1 MVIELKVADRALC
14 VLVREHVVQTEDDDD
29 LVVPAGRRQASI
41 VMAMAEDAGGPPAG
55 NALPLHY
62 RSTIRRFLIPPVF
75 VSGTGQQPNP
85 GPTMALTAKHYTVA
99 ALMATLAVAVVVTV
113 VFVVLCPA
121 RVTFSLARTS
131 HEDAPTGGLR
141 LNLTLAIDNPSRR
154 AAVAYESMFVDLS
167 NSTAVVQGDNW
178 IRATVTTPM
187 PLRQARGSPATVD
200 AAVDLVAGP
209 WTVTFT
215 GNMTSSFSVIVTAQA
230 RFKVGVA
237 WTRLY
242 DIKVSCRP
250 VSFFQAAKAKLD
262 AAAAS
267 LPVKCV

>member
-1 MVIELKVADRALC
+1 
-14 VLVREHVVQTEDDDD
+14 
-29 LVVPAGRRQASI
+29 
-41 VMAMAEDAGGPPAG
+41 
-55 NALPLHY
+55 
-62 RSTIRRFLIPPVF
+62 
-75 VSGTGQQPNP
+75 
-85 GPTMALTAKHYTVA
+85 MALTAAKQYTVA
-99 ALMATLAVAVVVTV
+99 ALMATLAVAVIVTV
-113 VFVVLCPA
+113 VFAVVCPA
-121 RVTFSLARTS
+121 RVTFSVARTS
-131 HEDAPTGGLR
+131 FHHEDSTTTTGSLR

-167 NSTAVVQGDNW
+167 NSTAAVQGDNW

-187 PLRQARGSPATVD
+187 PLRQARASPATVD

-209 WTVTFT
+209 WAVAFT
-215 GNMTSSFSVIVTAQA
+215 GDMTSSFSVIVTAQA

-250 VSFFQAAKAKLD
+250 VAFFPAAKAKLG

-267 LPVKCV
+267 LPVKCI